1 MIIVCPCRQS
11 RAENHFQRDAGLDI
25 DKKTRHSCFWGW
37 VGEGGNEITNWF
49 NLGKD
54 TSNITTA
61 AVGEESVSM

>member
-1 MIIVCPCRQS
+1 MFLGV
-11 RAENHFQRDAGLDI
+11 
-25 DKKTRHSCFWGW
+25 

-54 TSNITTA
+54 ASNITTA